1 MKFALKTGLL
11 LRSGERHLEVT
22 RELPD
27 DEVLLEDVL
36 TRRPTVIKQAELLKR
51 IWTGRLVP
59 VIRIGERSAATEPP
73 EVCGVAEIPLVDVS
87 AIKVSWQKQIDY
99 RLRYLKGLE
108 AAHVSFGNRRRM
120 AAVVR
125 TVARTTNDHSPPS
138 VSTVAAWG
146 RRFLHAERNPLAL
159 VDRSKLRR
167 TPRRLHEVIEKLIA
181 SVLRTEYLTRDR
193 NSLRHAHD
201 CLVKEMRIAVQNGL
215 LPETEASVSL
225 TTLSR
230 RVRDVDIY
238 RRIAAR
244 DGDARA
250 RMVTRTAMD
259 GAAAAYPLQRVEVD
273 HTPLNWVVICDDTG
287 LPLGRPWLT
296 VVIDAFSGY
305 VLGFYLSFFAPGVSS
320 VVGALRNSVIPKD
333 ELCARLGLSSQW
345 LSYGLADE
353 WLLDNGLEFHALA
366 FQRVM
371 WALGTDITYCR
382 VRTPWLKPHVERFFA
397 TLNFLTLGRGRV
409 HKAMANVVNIDPYK
423 DATVG
428 FGDLV
433 KGLTM
438 FVAEEHALSI
448 HQRKLARPIDLFQE
462 GIQRCP
468 PAIYPGSWD
477 GLRLVSGLSR
487 HLMAGPGGLELHGIP
502 YGSAELLP
510 WRTELGERFKVL
522 AKWDPDDMGTLFVQH
537 PKRET
542 EWVECPTRWG
552 DYAQGLSFNQHRM
565 IRKFAREQ
573 LKVNGAYEQLWAAR
587 MRLHEHWMDASRAKD
602 RKSSLHAAR
611 AAGITSAGLF
621 HQPKLDLAGKLPP
634 AKAVEIVEAR
644 KDSGPEPE
652 IPDFDSFDMGA

>member
-1 MKFALKTGLL
+1 MKFALRAGLI
-11 LRSGERHLEVT
+11 LRSGERHMEFA

-27 DEVLLEDVL
+27 GDVQLEDVL
-36 TRRPTVIKQAELLKR
+36 TRRPTVMRQSELLKR

-59 VIRIGERSAATEPP
+59 VTSLAKGSTTPERP
-73 EVCGVAEIPLVDVS
+73 EDCWADKQPLIDLS
-87 AIKVSWQKQIDY
+87 QIKASWQRQIDY
-99 RLRYLKGLE
+99 RLRYLKGVE
-108 AAHVSFGNRRRM
+108 AAHVSFGNLRRV

-125 TVARTTNDHSPPS
+125 TVAKTTDDRRPPS
-138 VSTVAAWG
+138 ASTVAAWG

-159 VDRSKLRR
+159 VDRNKLRR
-167 TPRRLHEVIEKLIA
+167 TPRRLPEEVEKLIA
-181 SVLRTEYLTRDR
+181 DVLRTRYLTRER
-193 NSLRHAHD
+193 NSLVHAHD
-201 CLVKEMRIAVQNGL
+201 CLVKEMRIAVQNGRI
-215 LPETEASVSL
+215 PEQAAKVSL
-225 TTLSR
+225 ATLSR
-230 RVRDVDIY
+230 RVGEIDIY

-244 DGDARA
+244 EGDARA
-250 RMVTRTAMD
+250 RMVARTTMD

-305 VLGFYLSFFAPGVSS
+305 VLGFHLSFFAPGVSS

-333 ELCARLGLSSQW
+333 ELCAQMGLSSRW

-366 FQRVM
+366 FLRVM
-371 WALGTDITYCR
+371 WALGTDVTYCR

-397 TLNFLTLGRGRV
+397 SLNYLTLGRGRV

-438 FVAEEHALSI
+438 FVSEEHALNI
-448 HQRKLARPIDLFQE
+448 NQRKLARPLDLFQE
-462 GIQRCP
+462 GIERCP

-477 GLRLVSGLSR
+477 QLRVISGLSR
-487 HLMAGPGGLELHGIP
+487 HLTVGPGGLDLHGIP

-510 WRTELGERFKVL
+510 WRKELGQRFKALV
-522 AKWDPDDMGTLFVQH
+522 KWDPDDMGALFVQH

-542 EWVECPTRWG
+542 EWIECPTRWG
-552 DYAQGLSFNQHRM
+552 DYARGLSFNQHKM

-573 LKVNGAYEQLWAAR
+573 LKTNGAYEQLWAAR
-587 MRLHEHWMDASRAKD
+587 MRLHEHWADCSRPRD
-602 RKSSLHAAR
+602 RKNSLHAAR
-611 AAGITSAGLF
+611 AAGVTSAGLF
-621 HQPKLDLAGKLPP
+621 HQPRLD
-634 AKAVEIVEAR
+634 AVVALRLVPEA
-644 KDSGPEPE
+644 DVIQLNTGSVVEPE
-652 IPDFDSFDMGA
+652 IPDFDSFVLGA